1 MTEDYSQ
8 EGKLTMNI
16 LSGNMLDTGE
26 LVEQVRN
33 NMGFRIS
40 SAREMITGIRDESAM
55 SPMERRRQL
64 RQNRLSLIGMG
75 SDDDVSASAEDMRT
89 TDTSQ
94 VSSGSISTSS
104 TSRRRDSVNSNP
116 SQVPSMDEV
125 DRGTKSRAEESGFS
139 QTN

>member
-75 SDDDVSASAEDMRT
+75 SDDDVSASAEDMRS